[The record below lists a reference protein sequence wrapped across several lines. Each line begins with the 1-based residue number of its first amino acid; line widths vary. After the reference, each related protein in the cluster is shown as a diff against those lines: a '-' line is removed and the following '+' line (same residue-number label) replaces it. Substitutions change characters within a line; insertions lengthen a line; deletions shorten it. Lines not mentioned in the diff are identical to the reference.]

1 MYKFAIAL
9 FLAAVE
15 ANDAEGDWN
24 SAPPKKWAD
33 SYSYN
38 PKPKAY
44 SYSWNPKP
52 KAYSYSWNPKPKS
65 YGLSDG
71 DADGYSYGTSCRNGV
86 CKDTKGKAVSAPYKG
101 AGYGSYGGNLGGYG
115 GVGYGAGAGYGAGR
129 GGYGAGYGADAGYG
143 AGRGGYGAG
152 RG

>member
-52 KAYSYSWNPKPKS
+52 KSYSHSYNPKPKSTSYSYNPKPKAYSYSWNPKPKS
-65 YGLSDG
+65 YGWSDG

-115 GVGYGAGAGYGAGR
+115 GVGYGAGAGYGGKW
-129 GGYGAGYGADAGYG
+129 
-143 AGRGGYGAG
+143 
-152 RG
+152 